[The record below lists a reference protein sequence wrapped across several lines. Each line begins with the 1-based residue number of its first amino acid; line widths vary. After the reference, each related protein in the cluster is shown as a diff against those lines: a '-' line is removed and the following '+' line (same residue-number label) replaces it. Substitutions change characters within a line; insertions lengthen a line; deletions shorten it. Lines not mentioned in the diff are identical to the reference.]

1 MWLHKFNHMNLTG
14 QLLHWAVVTLNSLVS
29 NCTTGNHF
37 ADFVNDAYKMAG
49 AISFRKPHAGVSK
62 TSLWHPGLNCHIQ
75 VLPTVF
81 LDTGFDF
88 EDGVEG
94 NYILGRPP
102 SWFDSDRR
110 GIVFDW
116 DGTITGRPLATVI
129 RWYGNGGLL
138 SLVLTTG

>member
-1 MWLHKFNHMNLTG
+1 MYRSTPFAGNGGVEYLGL
-14 QLLHWAVVTLNSLVS
+14 QLYDGNPYAK
-29 NCTTGNHF
+29 GNHF
-37 ADFVNDAYKMAG
+37 ADFVNDAYKVAG
-49 AISFRKPHAGVSK
+49 GISFRKPHAGVSK
-62 TSLWHPGLNCHIQ
+62 TSLLYPAEMNCHIQ

-102 SWFDSDRR
+102 GGFNSDRR

-129 RWYGNGGLL
+129 RWYDNSGLL
-138 SLVLTTG
+138 S

>member
-1 MWLHKFNHMNLTG
+1 MGKGLNIEYLG
-14 QLLHWAVVTLNSLVS
+14 LQLYDGNPYAK
-29 NCTTGNHF
+29 GNHF
-37 ADFVNDAYKMAG
+37 ADFVNDAFKVAG

-62 TSLWHPGLNCHIQ
+62 TSLWHPELNCHIQ

-129 RWYGNGGLL
+129 RWYGNGGLM
-138 SLVLTTG
+138 SLVLMTG